1 MAMVILA
8 LRCIS
13 KDHRHR
19 NLQHS
24 LRRPTANLAREQQS
38 DGGFGNVYNTALA
51 MQVSCMHNID
61 VWKISR
67 TFLQN
72 FERRGWRSLGVVG
85 IHE

>member
-13 KDHRHR
+13 RDHRHR

-51 MQVSCMHNID
+51 MQVSCMHEKVI
-61 VWKISR
+61 
-67 TFLQN
+67 LQN
-72 FERRGWRSLGVVG
+72 FKHFLFTFLN
-85 IHE
+85 

>member
-1 MAMVILA
+1 MSVISDTVAMVILA

-24 LRRPTANLAREQQS
+24 LRRPTTNLAREQQT

-51 MQVSCMHNID
+51 MQVRVTTKHVHMFTD
-61 VWKISR
+61 
-67 TFLQN
+67 TF
-72 FERRGWRSLGVVG
+72 FSGE
-85 IHE
+85 